1 MIDSKV
7 YRHYVTVLLLIVY
20 IFNQTDRA
28 IFGFLMEPIKREL
41 ALSDTQLGFL
51 AGPALVIF
59 YATLGVPIAR
69 LADRTV
75 RVNIMSVA
83 IGLWSMVTALTSTV
97 ATFWQFALVRI
108 GVGVGEAGF
117 SAIAQSVVADYHS
130 AKERTRALSIFM
142 LALPL
147 GGVMSSLLAGWVN
160 QAYGWRA
167 VFLVCGLPGI
177 LLAVLLKLTVREP
190 PREATSVTGTDAN
203 QPPIGAVLASLW
215 QCRTLRH
222 LAIGQGLVNVLAC
235 FLGWFP
241 AFFMRN
247 HQMSSGEL
255 GTWLALTT
263 GLGGGLGVWLGG
275 YLTTRY
281 GALDERRKV
290 WIMATATAL
299 LMPVIAVALW
309 VPSAQVALLML
320 LPVKALMF
328 FCYGPTFSLVHS
340 LSAPGV
346 RATMASVFIL
356 IQVLSGGVLG
366 TQLLGVLS
374 DVFTPIAGD
383 SGTALRWGMTL
394 TSALAIWASLHFW
407 RASRSIREDV
417 LPQRPPGDLAASPAA

>member
-1 MIDSKV
+1 MDSGF
-7 YRHYVTVLLLIVY
+7 YRRYVTVLLLIVY

-51 AGPALVIF
+51 AGPAMVLF

-75 RVNIMSVA
+75 RVTIMSVA
-83 IGLWSMVTALTSTV
+83 IALWSAITTATFAV

-117 SAIAQSVVADYHS
+117 SAIAQSVIADYHS

-147 GGVMSSLLAGWVN
+147 GGVVSSLLAGWVN

-167 VFLVCGLPGI
+167 VFLVCGVPGI
-177 LLAVLLKLTVREP
+177 VLAVLLKWTVREP
-190 PREATSVTGTDAN
+190 PREVAAAADQSNARSL
-203 QPPIGAVLASLW
+203 PITAVVASLW
-215 QCRTLRH
+215 QSRTLRH
-222 LAIGQGLVNVLAC
+222 LAVGQGLVNVLAC

-247 HQMSSGEL
+247 HHMSSSEL
-255 GTWLALTT
+255 GIWLALTT
-263 GLGGGLGVWLGG
+263 GLGGGVGVWLGG
-275 YLTTRY
+275 YLTARH
-281 GALDERRKV
+281 GALDDRRTF
-290 WIMATATAL
+290 WIMASATAL
-299 LMPVIAVALW
+299 LMPVIGVALW
-309 VPSAQVALLML
+309 VPSARLALLML

-340 LSAPGV
+340 LSEPGV

-366 TQLLGVLS
+366 TQLLGILS
-374 DVFTPIAGD
+374 DALTPIAGD
-383 SGTALRWGMTL
+383 SGTALRWGMTA
-394 TSALAIWASLHFW
+394 TSALAVWSSLHFW
-407 RASRSIREDV
+407 LASRSIR
-417 LPQRPPGDLAASPAA
+417 R

>member
-1 MIDSKV
+1 MSSSA

-28 IFGFLMEPIKREL
+28 IFGFLMEPIKRDL

-51 AGPALVIF
+51 AGPALVLF

-69 LADRTV
+69 FADRTV
-75 RVNIMSVA
+75 RVNVMPVA
-83 IGLWSMVTALTSTV
+83 IVLWSAITALTSTV
-97 ATFWQFALVRI
+97 ATFWQFALMRI

-117 SAIAQSVVADYHS
+117 SAIAQSVIADYHS
-130 AKERTRALSIFM
+130 ARERTRALSVFM

-147 GGVMSSLLAGWVN
+147 GGVVSSLLAGWVN
-160 QAYGWRA
+160 EAYGWRA
-167 VFLVCGLPGI
+167 VFLVAGVPGI
-177 LLAVLLKLTVREP
+177 VLAALLKFTVREP
-190 PREATSVTGTDAN
+190 PRDVTPAASDARNLPITSV
-203 QPPIGAVLASLW
+203 LLSLW

-222 LAIGQGLVNVLAC
+222 LAVGQGLVNVLYC

-247 HQMSSGEL
+247 HHMSSGEL

-263 GLGGGLGVWLGG
+263 GLGGGAGVWLGG

-290 WIMATATAL
+290 WIMASATAL

-309 VPSAQVALLML
+309 TPSARLALFML

-374 DVFTPIAGD
+374 DALTPVAGD
-383 SGTALRWGMTL
+383 SGTALRWSMTV

-407 RASRSIREDV
+407 LASRSIR
-417 LPQRPPGDLAASPAA
+417 GAA